1 MTGKPDF
8 SKHMV
13 NLASQ
18 RLGAIIKEVS
28 DDFFAEAKRM
38 LQDSEPTFKPDLYDE
53 HGKWMDG
60 WESRRRREPGHDYAV
75 VQLGTRGIVH
85 GMDIDTRHFTGN
97 YPPQASVEGMD
108 CGSVTNPVS
117 GDWEELLPIS
127 ELGSDRQHFFS
138 IKNRRPLT
146 HVRLNIF
153 PDGGIARLRVY

>member
-18 RLGAIIKEVS
+18 RLEAIIKEVS

-38 LQDSEPTFKPDLYDE
+38 LQDSDPTFKPDLYDE

-60 WESRRRREPGHDYAV
+60 WESRRRREPGHDYAL
-75 VQLGTRGIVH
+75 VQLGTRGYVH

-97 YPPQASVEGMD
+97 YPPPKHRWKGWIAV
-108 CGSVTNPVS
+108 
-117 GDWEELLPIS
+117 LLQIRFLEIGRNCFQS
-127 ELGSDRQHFFS
+127 QNFV
-138 IKNRRPLT
+138 LT
-146 HVRLNIF
+146 ANIF
-153 PDGGIARLRVY
+153 SPLKTAAH

>member
-18 RLGAIIKEVS
+18 RLGAKVQEVS

-38 LQDSEPTFKPDLYDE
+38 LQDSEPTFKPELYDE

-85 GMDIDTRHFTGN
+85 GLTSTPITSQVTTPNKHRWKGWIAVLLQTRFPEIG
-97 YPPQASVEGMD
+97 
-108 CGSVTNPVS
+108 
-117 GDWEELLPIS
+117 
-127 ELGSDRQHFFS
+127 
-138 IKNRRPLT
+138 KNCFQSQNLALT
-146 HVRLNIF
+146 ANIF
-153 PDGGIARLRVY
+153 SPLKTAAH